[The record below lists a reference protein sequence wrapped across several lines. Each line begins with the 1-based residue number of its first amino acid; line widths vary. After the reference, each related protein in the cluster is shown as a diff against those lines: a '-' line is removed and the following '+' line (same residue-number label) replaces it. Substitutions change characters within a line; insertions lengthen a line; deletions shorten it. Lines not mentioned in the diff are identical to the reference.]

1 MGLSESMRA
10 LTACQLLACGFF
22 ALLFG
27 WYSFQGG
34 LLRALFYFSGFLVT
48 SLLLLSDQGGSKNV
62 RFFLSRIFFT
72 CYTLA
77 SLVFIYF
84 TDQQNSFLHLSL
96 FLAYPLL
103 ALSLLPFR
111 VALVFVLFFSAT
123 VNWLLM
129 LQLSGVFRAVYL
141 TTFWLVTLLII
152 LNHLAYFNYCEALKK
167 QLNRDL
173 KTQLLNSQQF
183 LFDLNKEQER
193 ARREAVYLGIIYIK
207 SKESFTLKNSNLMAA
222 QFMPYEGVYYLS
234 DDCLAA
240 LLPLATIKA
249 LKAREKALTA
259 QFPNLTFI
267 AQLAKEG
274 QPLADYLNPG
284 IGGQFL
290 EVKQ

>member
-1 MGLSESMRA
+1 
-10 LTACQLLACGFF
+10 
-22 ALLFG
+22 
-27 WYSFQGG
+27 
-34 LLRALFYFSGFLVT
+34 
-48 SLLLLSDQGGSKNV
+48 
-62 RFFLSRIFFT
+62 
-72 CYTLA
+72 
-77 SLVFIYF
+77 
-84 TDQQNSFLHLSL
+84 
-96 FLAYPLL
+96 
-103 ALSLLPFR
+103 
-111 VALVFVLFFSAT
+111 
-123 VNWLLM
+123 M